1 MKHKKAAF
9 TGAAFATYVMKV
21 NNNIKML
28 QKMNN
33 VLLFY
38 TRCDVLYNILYT
50 QE

>member
-9 TGAAFATYVMKV
+9 TGAAFFVPGKDV